1 MDVPKSLTPSQKAL
15 QALHAPDQK
24 NMGRIGMGLDAIEAL
39 AGLNGVTKRLRWWS
53 PTLVPGPL
61 QTRHYAEAA
70 IRGRTPSLPEEE
82 ITGRAARRWFSS
94 QTLFGRLEDRHTMDF
109 AVVVVGEMA
118 ILQSVGGESVHA
130 SQLLHILKLM
140 SDHPYLRIIVLPD
153 DHGAANVEPFSLHV
167 LSDGSAVGT
176 FETLVGAWYTQEPED
191 LARLQSTFTDMM
203 SGGYGPQESTQIIKE
218 ALTSCLERTTELSTG
233 SRATA
238 TPRTASLSLAPELDP
253 SG

>member
-1 MDVPKSLTPSQKAL
+1 MDEPKFTPSQKAL
-15 QALHAPDQK
+15 TALHAPDQK
-24 NMGRIGMGLDAIEAL
+24 NMGRIGMGQDAIEAL

-82 ITGRAARRWFSS
+82 ITDRAARRWFSS
-94 QTLFGRLEDRHTMDF
+94 QTLFSRLHNRHTMDF

-153 DHGAANVEPFSLHV
+153 DHGAASVEPFSLHV
-167 LSDGSAVGT
+167 LTSGDVVGT
-176 FETLVGAWYTQEPED
+176 FETLVGGWYTRAPED

-203 SGGYGPQESTQIIKE
+203 GGGYGPQESRQIIKE
-218 ALTSCLERTTELSTG
+218 ALSSCLERTTELST
-233 SRATA
+233 SNRRTA
-238 TPRTASLSLAPELDP
+238 TPRTASMLPVPESGP
-253 SG
+253 SE